1 MGMYFGNLFAIL
13 TTALVAA
20 MIIFIVLAVRNRERI
35 PKWGKWIALFV
46 AVGTVISAVSAMRD
60 NYGAQG
66 ALFAMDSLQSLICSI
81 IGGAVFGTAFVS
93 IFFKKYQAYKRR
105 CFYIM
110 AVLFIANVAVVE
122 VSRLMF
128 TV

>member
-1 MGMYFGNLFAIL
+1 MGMYFGSVYAIL
-13 TTALVAA
+13 TTVLVAA

-46 AVGTVISAVSAMRD
+46 AAGTAISAISAMRD

-66 ALFAMDSLQSLICSI
+66 ALFAMDSVQSLLCSI

-93 IFFKKYQAYKRR
+93 IFFRKNQAYKRR

-110 AVLFIANVAVVE
+110 AVLFIANVALVE
-122 VSRLMF
+122 VSRLMLLA
-128 TV
+128 

>member
-1 MGMYFGNLFAIL
+1 MGMYFGSLFAIL

-20 MIIFIVLAVRNRERI
+20 MIIFIALAVRNRTRI

-46 AVGTVISAVSAMRD
+46 AAGTAVSAISAMRD
-60 NYGAQG
+60 NYGAAG
-66 ALFAMDSLQSLICSI
+66 ALFAMDGLQSLFCSV

-93 IFFKKYQAYKRR
+93 IFFRKNQAYKRR

-110 AVLFIANVAVVE
+110 TALFMANVAVVE
-122 VSRLMF
+122 ASRIMLLA
-128 TV
+128 

>member
-1 MGMYFGNLFAIL
+1 MGMYFGSVSAIL

-46 AVGTVISAVSAMRD
+46 MVGTVVSAISATRD
-60 NYGAQG
+60 HYGAAG
-66 ALFAMDSLQSLICSI
+66 ALFEMDSIQSLLCSV
-81 IGGAVFGTAFVS
+81 IGGAVFGVAFVS
-93 IFFKKYQAYKRR
+93 IFFKKNQAYKRR

-110 AVLFIANVAVVE
+110 AVLFIANVVVVE
-122 VSRLMF
+122 ASRLMLLA
-128 TV
+128 